1 MTTRNTLLRTSGR
14 LGLRFFRKY
23 RLCAVIIMLSLV
35 LTIISPSF
43 FSVTNMINILWNVSV
58 VGIMA
63 VGMTFVIVTGGIDL
77 SVGSI
82 VCATGVATA
91 LLFNPFQVPMSVTIL
106 VVLAIGMILGLG
118 NGLLVSQGRI
128 APFIVTLATMVFYR
142 GMTLFATNGV
152 TLGVLKPE
160 AFLKVGLGKVA
171 GIPVPIFI
179 FAAIAISGWF
189 ISQKTTFGRE
199 IYLVGGN
206 RTAARMSGIHVKRI
220 ETIAYVLSGFCA
232 GISGIVLTSLV
243 QQAGSYQGVG
253 FELDVIA
260 AVVVGGTSLFGG
272 SGQVL
277 DSVLGAIFIGTIA
290 NGLSLLN
297 VPSPYHPIVKGI
309 VVLCAVGFEIHA
321 HRRQE

>member
-1 MTTRNTLLRTSGR
+1 MTTHDTMLRTIGR
-14 LGLRFFRKY
+14 LIVRFFREY
-23 RLCAVIIMLSLV
+23 RLFAAIITLSLV

-43 FSVTNMINILWNVSV
+43 FSVTNFINILWNVAV

-91 LLFNPFQVPMSVTIL
+91 LFFDPYNLPLGVSVLLVIAVGIL
-106 VVLAIGMILGLG
+106 LGLG
-118 NGLLVSQGRI
+118 NGLLVSQGQI

-152 TLGVLKPE
+152 TLGVLKP
-160 AFLKVGLGKVA
+160 ASFLKIGLGKIA

-179 FAAIAISGWF
+179 FAAIALIGWF

-199 IYLVGGN
+199 IYIVGGN

-220 ETIAYVLSGFCA
+220 EMIAYVISGFCA

-272 SGQVL
+272 AGRVL
-277 DSVLGAIFIGTIA
+277 DSVLGAIFIGIIA

-297 VPSPYHPIVKGI
+297 VPSSYHPIVKGI
-309 VVLCAVGFEIHA
+309 VVLLAVGLEIHMS
-321 HRRQE
+321 RRKQ